1 MIVHFNMMNI
11 DGHGVGV
18 GGGAPPY
25 DEQKLPDT
33 RREKIQGG
41 VHPRVRSTR
50 GKKFFDPPVRP
61 FFWIFG
67 QNHPL
72 VY

>member
-1 MIVHFNMMNI
+1 MIIHSTPLHHPLPLEISYQTFLFLII

-18 GGGAPPY
+18 GGGAPMH

-50 GKKFFDPPVRP
+50 EK
-61 FFWIFG
+61 IFLT
-67 QNHPL
+67 PR
-72 VY
+72 